1 MNDTKTAA
9 QPLLQV
15 KHLRKQYK
23 QKENI
28 VQAVDDVDISL
39 QAGEILGV
47 VGESGCG
54 KSTLARCIIRL
65 ITADEGEILR
75 IHAGTED
82 HFDGTQ
88 NHCHIICTEC
98 DHIFDATFPKNVI
111 PALQEESGYPGMKVF
126 LFGFL
131 ADIIG
136 SGLLYLALWLGWSS
150 DADELYIT
158 IPALIISAALLFVF
172 DYFFS
177 FKKISKENRLNL
189 ALTFAIATAPY
200 TFLIPTEWMY

>member
-65 ITADEGEILR
+65 ITADEGEILWQGSDITR
-75 IHAGTED
+75 YSEKQMRSLRPQIQMIFQNPFASFNPRFSLGHALE
-82 HFDGTQ
+82 
-88 NHCHIICTEC
+88 
-98 DHIFDATFPKNVI
+98 
-111 PALQEESGYPGMKVF
+111 
-126 LFGFL
+126 
-131 ADIIG
+131 
-136 SGLLYLALWLGWSS
+136 
-150 DADELYIT
+150 
-158 IPALIISAALLFVF
+158 
-172 DYFFS
+172 
-177 FKKISKENRLNL
+177 
-189 ALTFAIATAPY
+189 
-200 TFLIPTEWMY
+200 

>member
-1 MNDTKTAA
+1 MNKITNAAPAA

-65 ITADEGEILR
+65 ITADEGEILWQGSDITR
-75 IHAGTED
+75 YSEKQMRSLRPQIQMI
-82 HFDGTQ
+82 FQ
-88 NHCHIICTEC
+88 N
-98 DHIFDATFPKNVI
+98 P
-111 PALQEESGYPGMKVF
+111 
-126 LFGFL
+126 
-131 ADIIG
+131 
-136 SGLLYLALWLGWSS
+136 
-150 DADELYIT
+150 
-158 IPALIISAALLFVF
+158 
-172 DYFFS
+172 
-177 FKKISKENRLNL
+177 
-189 ALTFAIATAPY
+189 FAS
-200 TFLIPTEWMY
+200 LIPGSLWGMPWSRWVSFTG